1 MVFITAVHMEGGTKH
16 EHIASVRWRDP
27 ADGKTGEST
36 RPAMVE
42 FIEKNDAGAAKVTDG
57 AHTVNVGVFEKKWLR
72 TYADRTWRDNLLAL
86 PRY

>member
-1 MVFITAVHMEGGTKH
+1 MVYITAVHMANSGTGH

-36 RPAMVE
+36 TAIMVDW
-42 FIEKNDAGAAKVTDG
+42 IENGGVAKVTDG
-57 AHTVNVGVFEKKWLR
+57 QNIVSVGVVNHAYLQ
-72 TYADRTWRDNLLAL
+72 THADKSWTNNLLSL

>member
-1 MVFITAVHMEGGTKH
+1 MIFITAVHMEGGTGH
-16 EHIASVRWRDP
+16 EHIASVRWRNP
-27 ADGKTGEST
+27 ATSETGAST
-36 RPAMVE
+36 RQQMVE
-42 FIEKNDAGAAKVTDG
+42 FINANAEGTVKVTDG